1 MSKRLPNVTLKL
13 CSKTWDKDTNGL
25 FDYSTKTIKK
35 ATEVIQASTCLIR
48 KNHEI
53 KSAPNETFEQNEEK
67 LIKIEKKEN
76 SNIYYFDNKVEK
88 NMEANAEN
96 IAKINNNCWYICN
109 DNQNN
114 FIEQNK
120 VKKNYKNKND
130 DYYLLKNDIIKFGR
144 VKFALTDVHLWSG
157 DKRYDLQLPDKAST
171 INRNNLN
178 TENVFDLEKEV
189 QYLEEVNS
197 EEKILCRICYCEEED
212 KERNP
217 MVHLC
222 KCKGGINYAHF
233 NCIKLWMRTKL
244 IIIGNRKRTVKTY
257 YINKFNCEICKT
269 PYPFHFKIPNHD
281 KIFEL
286 IDIKRPDGNYII
298 LESLD
303 QVKDNNN
310 NKYIHIISLVNE
322 EEITIGRGIDAD
334 MKINDISVSR
344 LHSKL
349 KFNFEQ
355 KSLLIKDCG
364 SKFGTLVL
372 IKNPFELRE
381 KEFLE
386 MQVGRSVVSAKV
398 IKGDRKKIFGF
409 KKVNDKKEKEEL
421 TQEMNIMEN
430 DCENIH
436 KIKIMFL
443 SENESEKHLE
453 INEGNY
459 SMDIVV

>member
-1 MSKRLPNVTLKL
+1 MSKRLPNCTLKL

-35 ATEVIQASTCLIR
+35 ATEVIQTSTCLIR

-53 KSAPNETFEQNEEK
+53 KSAPNDTFEQNEEK

-189 QYLEEVNS
+189 QYLDEVNS

-212 KERNP
+212 KEKPHGAFMQMQRGN
-217 MVHLC
+217 
-222 KCKGGINYAHF
+222 
-233 NCIKLWMRTKL
+233 KL
-244 IIIGNRKRTVKTY
+244 
-257 YINKFNCEICKT
+257 
-269 PYPFHFKIPNHD
+269 
-281 KIFEL
+281 
-286 IDIKRPDGNYII
+286 
-298 LESLD
+298 
-303 QVKDNNN
+303 
-310 NKYIHIISLVNE
+310 
-322 EEITIGRGIDAD
+322 
-334 MKINDISVSR
+334 
-344 LHSKL
+344 
-349 KFNFEQ
+349 
-355 KSLLIKDCG
+355 
-364 SKFGTLVL
+364 
-372 IKNPFELRE
+372 
-381 KEFLE
+381 
-386 MQVGRSVVSAKV
+386 RS
-398 IKGDRKKIFGF
+398 F
-409 KKVNDKKEKEEL
+409 
-421 TQEMNIMEN
+421 
-430 DCENIH
+430 
-436 KIKIMFL
+436 
-443 SENESEKHLE
+443 
-453 INEGNY
+453 
-459 SMDIVV
+459 